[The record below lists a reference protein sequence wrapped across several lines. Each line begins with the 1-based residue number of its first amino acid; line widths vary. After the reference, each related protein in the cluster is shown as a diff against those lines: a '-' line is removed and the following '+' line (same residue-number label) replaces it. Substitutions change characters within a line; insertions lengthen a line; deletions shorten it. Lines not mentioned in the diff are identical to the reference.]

1 MGMQSIESYD
11 GWNERKMF
19 AIKQIQSSAK
29 EWFILNDDSRK
40 EDGGRDGNR
49 E

>member
-19 AIKQIQSSAK
+19 SIKQIQWSAK
-29 EWFILNDDSRK
+29 KWFILNDDSEK
-40 EDGGRDGNR
+40 ESGGRDGNR